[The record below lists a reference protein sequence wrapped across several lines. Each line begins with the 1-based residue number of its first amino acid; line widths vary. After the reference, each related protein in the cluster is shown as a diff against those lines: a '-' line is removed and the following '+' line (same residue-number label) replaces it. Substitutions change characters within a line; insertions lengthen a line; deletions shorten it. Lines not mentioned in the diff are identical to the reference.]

1 MASSPVKKD
10 DPEPKISEVKV
21 FKDPSG
27 DPSSA
32 YYLHPG
38 ENPGAVLVHPQLSEK
53 NYHSWS
59 RNMKRALLS
68 KNKLKFVDGS
78 IDMPEHHDPLFEAW
92 ERCNVM
98 VLSWINRTLSTQIF
112 ESVVYIDI
120 EKNLWDDLKERFS
133 RGSHFRISD
142 LLQEIH
148 SIKQGERNVTQ
159 FYTDLK
165 ILWEELE
172 YLRPIPRCT
181 CGGTCQCDLSRISHN
196 YRDLEYV
203 ICFLKGLNEVYSTVK
218 TQVS

>member
-10 DPEPKISEVKV
+10 DPEPKVSEVKV

-32 YYLHPG
+32 YYLHLG
-38 ENPGAVLVHPQLSEK
+38 ENPRAVFVHPQLSEQ

-59 RNMKRALLS
+59 RNMRIALLS

-92 ERCNVM
+92 ERCNVT
-98 VLSWINRTLSTQIF
+98 VLSWINRTLSTQIS
-112 ESVVYIDI
+112 ESLVYIDI
-120 EKNLWDDLKERFS
+120 AKNLWDDLKERFS
-133 RGSHFRISD
+133 KGNHFWISD

-148 SIKQGERNVTQ
+148 SVKQGERHVTQ

-165 ILWEELE
+165 NSLGRIRIFETYTKMHMWW
-172 YLRPIPRCT
+172 YL
-181 CGGTCQCDLSRISHN
+181 SM
-196 YRDLEYV
+196 
-203 ICFLKGLNEVYSTVK
+203 
-218 TQVS
+218 